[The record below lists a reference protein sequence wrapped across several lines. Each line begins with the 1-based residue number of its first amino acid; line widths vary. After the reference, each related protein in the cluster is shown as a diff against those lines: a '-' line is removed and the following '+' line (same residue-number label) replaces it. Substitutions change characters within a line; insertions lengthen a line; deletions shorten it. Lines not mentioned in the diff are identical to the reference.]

1 MEKKK
6 RVFILGLSR
15 SFLAFLVFGFS
26 ILGFLLVWGRAPAA
40 VPAGVSGGN
49 RLAEIWSELLNFAR
63 IGL

>member
-26 ILGFLLVWGRAPAA
+26 ILGFLLAWGGAPAT
-40 VPAGVSGGN
+40 VPAGLTGGN
-49 RLAEIWSELLNFAR
+49 RLAEIWGELLNFAR